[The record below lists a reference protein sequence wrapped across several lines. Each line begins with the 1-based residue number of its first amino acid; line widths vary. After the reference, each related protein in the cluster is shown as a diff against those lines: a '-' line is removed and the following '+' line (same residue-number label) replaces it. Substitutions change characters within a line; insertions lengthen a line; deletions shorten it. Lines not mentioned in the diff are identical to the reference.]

1 MNKTK
6 IERTGIDLFAGAGGF
21 SLGMRRAGFNI
32 LAAVENDKAAAW
44 TYRANQKGTI
54 VIEEDIQKITAERLL
69 KIVNLKKG
77 ELDILFGGPP
87 CQGFTFISKSRSLDN
102 PKSKL
107 MNEFV
112 RMVKGIQPK
121 IFYIENVP
129 GMFAFKDF
137 FIFLMGRLERC
148 NYIVRCLMMDACS
161 YGVPQRRK
169 RIFIQGAREDLK
181 MLPTFPP
188 PENFS
193 PEQLKTDEMFQKAA
207 VAVECFAINGFAK
220 EEVKD
225 LWWNKTLFIQMN
237 RKTAVFVW
245 ERAIG
250 KLIAEGIKE
259 ALLKKERDEKNSR

>member
-6 IERTGIDLFAGAGGF
+6 NKPTGIDLFAGAGGF
-21 SLGMRRAGFNI
+21 SLGMRNAGFNI
-32 LAAVENDKAAAW
+32 LAAVEIDKWAAW

-87 CQGFTFISKSRSLDN
+87 CQGFTFISKARSLDN

-129 GMFAFKDF
+129 GMFAYKDF
-137 FIFLMGRLERC
+137 LAFLMGRLER
-148 NYIVRCLMMDACS
+148 YGYVVRCLMMDAAS

-169 RIFIQGAREDLK
+169 RIFIQGARKDLK

-188 PENFS
+188 PTHFS
-193 PEQLKTDEMFQKAA
+193 PEQLKADGMFLPAT
-207 VAVECFAINGFAK
+207 VAIECFAKNGFAK

-225 LWWNKTLFIQMN
+225 LWWNGTLSIQMN

-250 KLIAEGIKE
+250 KLIGEGMKE
-259 ALLKKERDEKNSR
+259 YLQKKERNAIPI